1 MLQIKALGF
10 DMFNPLLSLSEKVRR
25 LWREPRQLKLLRDS
39 GLFDEAWYLSKNP
52 DVAQAKIDPALHYLR
67 HGGFEGRDPGPK
79 FSSAFY
85 LDTYPD
91 VKAARLNPLAHYL
104 LHGKNENRQP
114 QLQLPYR
121 CPVCSKRVAGFGPI
135 SPYYQENREKYGYP
149 FTFDDLETMNAG
161 QYVCP
166 SCGASDRCRLY
177 ALYIRQMLEQGLPHD
192 DFALLDIA
200 PSRALQTFLRQ
211 VPNITYRSADRYME
225 GVDFAVDV
233 TDMAEI
239 ASNSYDM
246 FICSHVLEHVD
257 DDRKALSELL
267 RILKPRG
274 GGILMVPIVLKLEE
288 IDEDITITDEAVRWR
303 RFGQF
308 DHVRLYSK
316 AGFMQRIQEAGFTL
330 RAHGVEHFG
339 RDVFVECGISLKS
352 VLYIG
357 QKNT

>member
-1 MLQIKALGF
+1 
-10 DMFNPLLSLSEKVRR
+10 MFNLLIPLPEKVRR
-25 LWREPRQLKLLRDS
+25 FWREPRQLKLIQNS
-39 GLFDEAWYLSKNP
+39 GMFDEAWYLSQNP
-52 DVAQAKIDPALHYLR
+52 DVAQAKIAPALHYLR
-67 HGGFEGRDPGPK
+67 HGGFESRDPGPN

-91 VKAARLNPLAHYL
+91 VKAASINPLVHYL
-104 LHGKNENRQP
+104 LDGKKEGRKQQP
-114 QLQLPYR
+114 PYQ
-121 CPVCSKRVAGFGPI
+121 CPVCSKRVANFGPI
-135 SPYYQENREKYGYP
+135 SPYYQENRSKYGYP
-149 FTFDDLETMNAG
+149 FTFDDQETMNAG

-177 ALYIRQMLEQGLPHD
+177 ALYIRQMLAQGFPHD

-211 VPNITYRSADRYME
+211 IPNITYRSADKFMD

-239 ASNSYDM
+239 ASDTYDM

-257 DDRKALSELL
+257 DDRQALSELF
-267 RILKPRG
+267 RILKPG
-274 GGILMVPIVLKLEE
+274 GMGILMVPIVLKLKE
-288 IDEDITITDEAVRWR
+288 IDEDITITDEAARWR

-316 AGFMQRIQEAGFTL
+316 AGFMQRIQAAGFTL
-330 RAHGVEHFG
+330 HAHGMEQFG
-339 RDVFVECGISLKS
+339 QDVFLECGISLKS

-357 QKNT
+357 QKNV